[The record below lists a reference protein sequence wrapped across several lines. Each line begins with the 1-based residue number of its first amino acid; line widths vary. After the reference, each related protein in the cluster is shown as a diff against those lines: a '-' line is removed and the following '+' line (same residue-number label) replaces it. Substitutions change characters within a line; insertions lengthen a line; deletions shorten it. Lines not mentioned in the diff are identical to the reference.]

1 MYGNSEAGAVQG
13 SIDYGSS
20 AASISNGKVIN
31 KMLFNPDPIPN
42 HYSVE

>member
-1 MYGNSEAGAVQG
+1 MMHGNSAAGAVQG
-13 SIDYGSS
+13 AIGTNSN
-20 AASISNGKVIN
+20 SISNGRFIN